1 MQKIFLSFGFLILLM
16 SCNKQYPK
24 GTFGYDLKRLQAIK
38 SIEVLAAGDAM
49 IAVSGTYQG
58 RIFTSSA
65 KGKTGKSYGWV
76 NWDLIAKGEHA
87 RAMAGLGGESRLWF
101 APEWGKYSLCF
112 EAGKEQIDANLRRP
126 QDSNT
131 KQFAPIKRTK
141 NSLTYGGKM
150 QFKNDHDFVFDL
162 EVERT
167 ISLLS
172 KAAIEKN
179 LALPL
184 SDKTAFVGFS
194 AETVIENSGTKAF
207 QKETG
212 LIAIW
217 ELGCMLTSPD
227 NVIILPL
234 SQATDS
240 ITEYFT
246 PTEDNMQIKDKV
258 VYYKGD
264 AQWLNKIGIL
274 PQYCEN
280 VMGSYSP
287 ANQQLNIVTFT
298 FDKEGVFVNSLPKSD
313 APYKGDVINI
323 FNGEQSD
330 KFNLPFY
337 EFESISSAKELQPK
351 EQIVHQQTTYHFEGT
366 LEELDKIAQQVL
378 GLSLTDLPEF

>member
-1 MQKIFLSFGFLILLM
+1 M
-16 SCNKQYPK
+16 SDNKQYPK
-24 GTFGYDLKRLQAIK
+24 GTFGYDLEKLQAIE
-38 SIEVLAAGDAM
+38 SIEVVADGNAM
-49 IAVSGTYQG
+49 IAVSGPYQG

-76 NWDLIAKGEHA
+76 NWDLIEKGEHA
-87 RAMAGLGGESRLWF
+87 KEMAGLGGESRLWF

-112 EAGKEQIDANLRRP
+112 KAGEEQTDANLRRP

-131 KQFAPIKRTK
+131 KQFILKKRTE
-141 NSLTYGGKM
+141 NSLTYSGNM
-150 QFKNDHDFVFDL
+150 QLKNDHNFVFDL

-172 KAAIEKN
+172 KATIEKN

-194 AETVIENSGTKAF
+194 AETIIENSGTKPF
-207 QKETG
+207 KKETG

-240 ITEYFT
+240 LTEYFT
-246 PTEDNMQIKDKV
+246 PTEDKMYIKDKV

-274 PQYCEN
+274 PQYCKN

-287 ANQQLNIVTFT
+287 VNQQLNIVTFT
-298 FDKEGVFVNSLPKSD
+298 FDKEGVFVNSLPNSD

-337 EFESISSAKELQPK
+337 EFEAISSARELQPK
-351 EQIVHQQTTYHFEGT
+351 AQIVHQQTTYHFEGAVEA
-366 LEELDKIAQQVL
+366 LEKIAQKVL
-378 GLSLTDLPEF
+378 GVSLIDLPTF